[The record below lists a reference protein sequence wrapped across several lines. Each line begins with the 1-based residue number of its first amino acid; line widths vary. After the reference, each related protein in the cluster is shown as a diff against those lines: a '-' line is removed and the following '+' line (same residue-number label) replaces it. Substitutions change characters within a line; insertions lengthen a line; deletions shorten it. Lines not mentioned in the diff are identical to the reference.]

1 MAGPCVYKA
10 SFIHERSCDA
20 SNLCKTAQQR
30 AIDWHVSA
38 GWDRRSRQ
46 RYSPGGKHERRSE
59 SWRAWLPRPAVRR
72 SCCNM
77 SERSTSPRSRSWT
90 HESVATSPFLPPE
103 FWLTSFTDPVYL
115 WEVCGVSSP
124 SQFFLQ
130 EYLIFLRGGL
140 MSFIIYGHI
149 FIYFFSFSNL
159 SLKAYSDKA
168 CWGSKWVDRYFSRIT
183 SFLG

>member
-1 MAGPCVYKA
+1 MFFVNFFLGVYFCGKLSSVRLA
-10 SFIHERSCDA
+10 IFLLNLLVCFSSLIDEWLLTPFLL
-20 SNLCKTAQQR
+20 NLCLLSFYESFNFSF
-30 AIDWHVSA
+30 DVS
-38 GWDRRSRQ
+38 GSTV
-46 RYSPGGKHERRSE
+46 
-59 SWRAWLPRPAVRR
+59 WL
-72 SCCNM
+72 S
-77 SERSTSPRSRSWT
+77 
-90 HESVATSPFLPPE
+90 FLPPE